1 MARAKVRKAVNSRK
15 ISLAVA
21 VAALA
26 VTALPSVAHAD
37 PTFGPNDIRTV
48 FAIKKSE
55 NKNEVHY
62 GIHLDASC
70 QPVGDEPVYA
80 YWRDYE
86 KGPDVVNDLG
96 MFEKSAYGIKGQ
108 WVRKRSAE
116 ESKVL
121 MSLKATPDR
130 GILITTS
137 RKDGKCVAE
146 ALATI
151 NMEPALLQQVFV
163 HIAGFLSVDW
173 IELRGFRLGKP
184 SVERVMKK

>member
-1 MARAKVRKAVNSRK
+1 VNFRKL
-15 ISLAVA
+15 SLFVVTAA
-21 VAALA
+21 LGALA
-26 VTALPSVAHAD
+26 VPSVAHAD
-37 PTFGPNDIRTV
+37 PAFGANDIRTV

-55 NKNEVHY
+55 NRNEVHY

-96 MFEKSAYGIKGQ
+96 IFEKSAYGIKGQ
-108 WVRKRSAE
+108 WIKKRSAE

-137 RKDGKCVAE
+137 KKDGRCVGE

-151 NMEPALLQQVFV
+151 NKEPALLHQVFV